1 MVQFEHCIEIGWFCL
16 TRDALSAGHTSSL
29 APFSKHRGAN
39 ISEVS
44 THDILIRNAVIED
57 MRSCAQLIADEE
69 LDDAESWQKRFET
82 DLNDAN
88 RRFFVALVG
97 QKIVGYGHSVLHLR
111 PEDADPDASPSG
123 YFLAGLLV
131 APDHRRSRIGTQ
143 LTIARLEALRELT
156 TVVFYLAIPEN
167 IATINLHMR
176 LGFVE
181 VCPVKRDGVAHQLFR
196 LDII

>member
-1 MVQFEHCIEIGWFCL
+1 M
-16 TRDALSAGHTSSL
+16 SA
-29 APFSKHRGAN
+29 
-39 ISEVS
+39 
-44 THDILIRNAVIED
+44 HDLLIRNAVNED
-57 MRSCAQLIADEE
+57 VRSCAQLIADEE
-69 LDDAESWQKRFET
+69 LDDAEKWQNRFET

-88 RRFFVALVG
+88 RRFFVALVD

-111 PEDADPDASPSG
+111 PDDVDPDASPSG

-131 APDHRRSRIGTQ
+131 APDHRGSRIGTL

-156 TVVFYLAIPEN
+156 TVVFYLAKPGN

-181 VCPVKRDGVAHQLFR
+181 VRPVKRDGVAHELFR
-196 LDII
+196 LNCN